1 MVEWTKETMEAA
13 VNAVKG
19 GMSVRKASTVFGIS
33 KTTLQSHVNDD
44 NIADVGKPSVLEWQ
58 EELLL
63 VTLIVFMSDIGFGL
77 CKLQIIET

>member
-33 KTTLQSHVNDD
+33 KKTLQSHVNND
-44 NIADVGKPSVLEWQ
+44 NIGNVGDPPILEWQ
-58 EELLL
+58 E
-63 VTLIVFMSDIGFGL
+63 
-77 CKLQIIET
+77 